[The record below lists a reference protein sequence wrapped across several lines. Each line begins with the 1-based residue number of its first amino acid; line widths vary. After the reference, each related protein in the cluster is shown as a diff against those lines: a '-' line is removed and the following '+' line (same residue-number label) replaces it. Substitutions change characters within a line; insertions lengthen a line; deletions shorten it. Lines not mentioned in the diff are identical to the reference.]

1 VTVSD
6 QFDPSTLTG
15 DDTYFE
21 DFAEGDVYRHAR
33 GKTLSED
40 EMHGVTHMTM
50 NTAEAHFN
58 ADKMAETEHGGRINY
73 GGLTMSLV
81 LGLAS
86 TDTTE
91 NALRTVGL
99 DGIRF
104 VRPVRAGDTLYA
116 VTKVLETDAEAT
128 DHPETGQVRFEHY
141 GLNQADEHVFTGV
154 QTCVVKCRAYD
165 DPEAET

>member
-1 VTVSD
+1 MSE
-6 QFDPSTLTG
+6 FDPAALTS

-21 DFAEGDVYRHAR
+21 DFTEGDVYRHAR

-58 ADKMAETEHGGRINY
+58 ADKMAGTEHGGRINY

-104 VRPVRAGDTLYA
+104 VQPVQAGDTLYA
-116 VTKVLETDAEAT
+116 VTKVLETDADGT
-128 DHPETGQVRFEHY
+128 DDPDTGLVRFQHY
-141 GLNQADEHVFTGV
+141 GLNQDDDHVFTGV
-154 QTCVVKCRAYD
+154 QTCVVKRRRYD
-165 DPEAET
+165 YPEGEA

>member
-1 VTVSD
+1 MTSKR
-6 QFDPSTLTG
+6 PPESLTG

-21 DFAEGDVYRHAR
+21 DFDEGDVYRHAR

-40 EMHGVTHMTM
+40 EIQGVTHMTM

-58 ADKMAETEHGGRINY
+58 ADKMRDTEHGERINY
-73 GGLTMSLV
+73 GGLTMSIV

-91 NALRTVGL
+91 NVVRTVGL

-104 VRPVRAGDTLYA
+104 HTPVQAGDTLYA
-116 VTKVLETDAEAT
+116 VTRVLETDP
-128 DHPETGQVRFEHY
+128 DGGDGDDTGLVRFEHF
-141 GLNQADEHVFTGV
+141 GLNQDDEHVFTGEQV
-154 QTCVVKCRAYD
+154 CIVKCR
-165 DPEAET
+165 PE